1 MTERT
6 VLVGQV
12 SESGI
17 ITHDMTPPA
26 VGDIF
31 KTPLGDI
38 IPVVENGKIRQEYIP
53 IGLTISGTT
62 ALASDL
68 GTTAGVGA
76 AAGTIFVVTENNH
89 AYVCDGNGNWTD
101 IGALQGPVGPM
112 GPAGPQGQ
120 PGADGPAGPQGQPG
134 ADGQE
139 GPQGPAGPAGADGI
153 GIPVGGNTG
162 EFLVMGSEG
171 NATWAAASTG
181 SGLSYNIDYFKF
193 SVNFANNT
201 IVDPPN
207 SFSNLPAGWTGTKDA
222 AGQFT
227 ITHGLTGRRIASIT
241 GSAPN
246 GNTNIIKSPVGTNT
260 STYTI
265 IETPASN
272 SFTLYAVIG
281 QNVGFPA
288 SGSAVV
294 NYIVTFLPAGV

>member
-17 ITHDMTPPA
+17 IIHDTTPPS
-26 VGDIF
+26 VGDVF

-76 AAGTIFVVTENNH
+76 AAGTIFVATENNH

-101 IGALQGPVGPM
+101 IGSLQGPVGP
-112 GPAGPQGQ
+112 Q
-120 PGADGPAGPQGQPG
+120 GPQGQPG
-134 ADGQE
+134 ADGQAGAQGPQGQPGADGQA

-153 GIPVGGNTG
+153 GIPAGGNPG

-171 NATWAAASTG
+171 SATWAAASTG
-181 SGLSYNIDYFKF
+181 AGLSYNIDYFKF
-193 SVNFANNT
+193 SVNISSNA
-201 IVDPPN
+201 IIDAPN
-207 SFSNLPAGWTGTKDA
+207 SFSNLPAGWTGTKDSA
-222 AGQFT
+222 NSFT
-227 ITHGLTGRRIASIT
+227 ITHGLTGRRIASVT
-241 GSAPN
+241 GSATK
-246 GNTNIIKSPVGTNT
+246 GNTNVIKSPTGANS
-260 STYTI
+260 STYAV
-265 IETPASN
+265 IETPSTN
-272 SFTLYAVIG
+272 SFSLYMVNSG
-281 QNVGFPA
+281 NVGFPA
-288 SGSAVV
+288 SGAASV
-294 NYIVTFLPAGV
+294 NYVVTFLPAGV